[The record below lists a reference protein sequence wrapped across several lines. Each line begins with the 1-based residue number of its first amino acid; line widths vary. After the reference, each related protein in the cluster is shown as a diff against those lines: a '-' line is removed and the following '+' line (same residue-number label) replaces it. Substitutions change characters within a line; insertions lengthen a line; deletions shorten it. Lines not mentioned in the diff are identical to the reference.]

1 MTKLIKYDIFVYKL
15 KLFYFIMQKI
25 KIFAAIFGMM
35 MVAMSCSSNKAEENI
50 ATAENDTVIVI
61 KTITRIYLS
70 PQTRGRVQAYFKFDD
85 GTSLRIKKGNGYVLC
100 AVGDK
105 MIFKDGKAI
114 PYFISQRQGTKLDN
128 AIVID
133 RCWNGNDR
141 KLVYAK
147 EGQDFVLYR
156 FDKAASVEDILLAQP
171 GDTIFYQNAKNNN
184 GAIFAEAVRV
194 GFKN

>member
-1 MTKLIKYDIFVYKL
+1 MY
-15 KLFYFIMQKI
+15 KI

-35 MVAMSCSSNKAEENI
+35 MVAMSCRSNKAEENI
-50 ATAENDTVIVI
+50 ATTDKNDTVLVV
-61 KTITRIYLS
+61 KTITRMYVS
-70 PQTRGRVQAYFKFDD
+70 PQTRGRVQVYFKFDD
-85 GTSLRIKKGNGYVLC
+85 GTALRIKKGNGYVLC

-105 MIFKDGKAI
+105 MIFKDGQAI
-114 PYFISQRQGTKLDN
+114 PYFISQRQGTKINN
-128 AIVID
+128 AVIID

-156 FDKAASVEDILLAQP
+156 FDKAAFVEDVLLAQP
-171 GDTIFYQNAKNNN
+171 GDTIFYQNAENKD

-194 GFKN
+194 GFMK